1 MNFKNQFLLVP
12 SGIYG
17 GLQLLDTQKG
27 MLKMIWTALRHVLST
42 DDDDAS
48 IAIAVADDDGLNKTR
63 ESWQWIRILLLTDD
77 TGTEENR

>member
-1 MNFKNQFLLVP
+1 
-12 SGIYG
+12 
-17 GLQLLDTQKG
+17 
-27 MLKMIWTALRHVLST
+27 MIWTALRHVLST

-48 IAIAVADDDGLNKTR
+48 TAIAVADDDGLNKTR